1 MARPRVPGWVTD
13 HVRTAHE
20 AVPSGLPFWRIHG
33 HRERLGDGIPLGST
47 AFPAITDEE
56 AAKAVLRRLRSGE
69 DPGRDSLREGER
81 WASFELTRYEP
92 WVLVFRQEVE
102 P

>member
-1 MARPRVPGWVTD
+1 VSRPRVPGWVTD

-20 AVPSGLPFWRIHG
+20 AVPSGLPFWRVKG
-33 HRERLGDGIPLGST
+33 RVERDGVHVST
-47 AFPAITDEE
+47 VSFPAVTDEE
-56 AAKAVLRRLRSGE
+56 AAMTALRRLRSGE

-81 WASFELTRYEP
+81 WASFELERFEP
-92 WVLVFRQEVE
+92 WTLVFHQAVQ